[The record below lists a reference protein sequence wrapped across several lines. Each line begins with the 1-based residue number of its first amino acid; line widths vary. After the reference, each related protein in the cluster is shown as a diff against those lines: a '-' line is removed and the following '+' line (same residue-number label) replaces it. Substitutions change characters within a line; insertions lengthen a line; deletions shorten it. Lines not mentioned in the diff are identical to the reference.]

1 VFVHVSAIQE
11 GDWLEAG
18 QAVKFEITKGRKGPQ
33 AANVRPI
40 ATQ

>member
-1 VFVHVSAIQE
+1 VFVHVSAIQ
-11 GDWLEAG
+11 GGWLEAG
-18 QAVKFEITKGRKGPQ
+18 QAVEFDITQGRKRPQ